1 MATKNR
7 TVGKKLAVTNS
18 TIYTAP
24 NRFEAN
30 IESIIISNASAA
42 AVKVSLDWYDS
53 ASSTFFTI
61 TELLAMAPNS
71 MVQIKDGF
79 WLQPND
85 TLRGLSTVVDVI
97 SISVRVREE
106 YLTASPQ

>member
-24 NRFEAN
+24 TRFEAN
-30 IESIIISNASAA
+30 IESIIISNASSA

-53 ASSTFFTI
+53 VSLTYHTI

-79 WLQPND
+79 WLQPCD
-85 TLRGLSTVVDVI
+85 TLRGLATVVDVI
-97 SISVRVREE
+97 SVSVRVREE
-106 YLTASPQ
+106 YLTVTPQ

>member
-24 NRFEAN
+24 TRFEAN
-30 IESIIISNASAA
+30 IESIIISNASSA

-53 ASSTFFTI
+53 VSLTYHTI

-79 WLQPND
+79 WLQQYICQSERRIPDGITTIIKEQNGKR
-85 TLRGLSTVVDVI
+85 TYRT
-97 SISVRVREE
+97 
-106 YLTASPQ
+106 T